1 MLRAGTLA
9 SEFQA
14 GRRKTDHAHGRITHR
29 PRVRRSGSNRS
40 LYPEEIRYL
49 NRPVTKDAD
58 QPACV
63 HCRCA
68 FAEHCAGRFVGACR
82 KCNCRNYNRF

>member
-1 MLRAGTLA
+1 MAYLA
-9 SEFQA
+9 
-14 GRRKTDHAHGRITHR
+14 DHAAET
-29 PRVRRSGSNRS
+29 RVRRSGSYGS

-63 HCRCA
+63 HCGCA
-68 FAEHCAGRFVGACR
+68 FTEHCAGWFVGACR
-82 KCNCRNYNRF
+82 KCNCKNYDPF